1 MGRTSRP
8 GPRGRA
14 AEAFASVV
22 TAASAGLVA
31 GAACVAGLLAIDHR
45 VPVPA

>member
-1 MGRTSRP
+1 V
-8 GPRGRA
+8 
-14 AEAFASVV
+14 AELPMAFASVV

-31 GAACVAGLLAIDHR
+31 GAACVADLLAIDHR